1 MAKMTKDELVN
12 AIAELTVLELS
23 ELVKAIEEKFGVKAA
38 APAVAVAAA
47 PAAAGAAAA
56 EEKDEFNVVLTAVD
70 AAKKIAV
77 IKVVREITPVSVC
90 CARAALKVIKNE
102 PERVKRLHDISAYM
116 RKCLKDRG
124 VKIIESETPI
134 IPIYVY
140 EDEKAF
146 IACKL
151 LLDRGVYVNPVI
163 SPATPVGQALLRT
176 SYTADH
182 TKEHCQEAADK
193 IKEVLDILQ
202 TM

>member
-77 IKVVREITPVSVC
+77 IKVVREITGLG
-90 CARAALKVIKNE
+90 LKEAKDLVEGAPKA
-102 PERVKRLHDISAYM
+102 VKENVA
-116 RKCLKDRG
+116 KAEAEELK
-124 VKIIESETPI
+124 K
-134 IPIYVY
+134 
-140 EDEKAF
+140 
-146 IACKL
+146 KL
-151 LLDRGVYVNPVI
+151 
-163 SPATPVGQALLRT
+163 T
-176 SYTADH
+176 
-182 TKEHCQEAADK
+182 EAGGTVELK
-193 IKEVLDILQ
+193 
-202 TM
+202 